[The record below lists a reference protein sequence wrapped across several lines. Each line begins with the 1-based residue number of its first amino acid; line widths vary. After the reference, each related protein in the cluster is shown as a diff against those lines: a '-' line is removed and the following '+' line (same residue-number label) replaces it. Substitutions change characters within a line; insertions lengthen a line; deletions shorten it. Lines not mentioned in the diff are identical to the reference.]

1 MIHHSRVR
9 TLNTASI
16 AQSGRF
22 VLYWVQQSQR
32 SRFNHALEYAIG
44 QANELRQPLL
54 VCFGLMDDY
63 PEANLRHYAFM
74 LQGLA
79 DVSKQLAKRGI
90 KLLVMHGNP
99 SDVALHYAKHAS
111 LVVCDRGYLRHQKR
125 WRDQVADHAR
135 CRVAQVESDVVVSVE
150 VASDKAE
157 FAARTIRPKIHK
169 HLSDYLK
176 PLQPRR
182 LQRASLDLDIE
193 GNIALDDTDAVLRK
207 LKLDRS
213 VPVATR
219 FLGGETEAKKRLNR
233 FISERLSTYDE
244 SRNEPSATATSF
256 MSPYLHFGQIS
267 PLEIALAV
275 KQSSAPTKDKEA
287 YLEELVVRR
296 ELAMNFVHYVPKY
309 DSFDAVPAWAQR
321 TLARH
326 GSDPRGT
333 NYSLHQLESAQ
344 TQDRWWNAAQREMIQ
359 TGFMHNYMRMYWG
372 KKILEWSKSPK
383 QAYETALHLNNK
395 YFLDGRDPV
404 SYANVGWIFGLHDRP
419 WIERPVFG
427 QVRYMNAAGLERKFD
442 MDAYIKQVEQL

>member
-1 MIHHSRVR
+1 M
-9 TLNTASI
+9 
-16 AQSGRF
+16 
-22 VLYWVQQSQR
+22 QQSQR
-32 SRFNHALEYAIG
+32 SRFNHALEYAIDE
-44 QANELRQPLL
+44 ANELRQPLL

-99 SDVALHYAKHAS
+99 PDVALHYARHAS
-111 LVVCDRGYLRHQKR
+111 LLVCDRGYLRHQKR

-135 CRVAQVESDVVVSVE
+135 HRVVQVESDVVVPVD

-157 FAARTIRPKIHK
+157 FAARTIRPKIHR

-176 PLQPRR
+176 PLAPRR
-182 LQRASLDLDIE
+182 LKRASLDLDLE
-193 GNIALDDTDAVLRK
+193 GDIPPDGPDAVLQK

-213 VPVATR
+213 VPPTTR
-219 FLGGETEAKKRLNR
+219 FIGGESEAKKRFNR
-233 FISERLSTYDE
+233 FIEERLGAYDE
-244 SRNEPSATATSF
+244 SRSEPGDMATSH

-275 KQSSAPTKDKEA
+275 QHSSAPKKDKEG
-287 YLEELVVRR
+287 YLEELIVRR
-296 ELAMNFVHYVPKY
+296 ELAMNFVHYQTNY
-309 DSFDAVPAWAQR
+309 DSFDALPAWAMR

-326 GSDPRGT
+326 ESDPRET
-333 NYSLHQLESAQ
+333 NYSLHQLERAQ
-344 TQDRWWNAAQREMIQ
+344 THDRWWNAAQLEMTQ
-359 TGFMHNYMRMYWG
+359 TGFMHNSMRMYWG
-372 KKILEWSKSPK
+372 KKILEWSPTPK
-383 QAYETALHLNNK
+383 QAYETILHLNNK

-419 WIERPVFG
+419 WQERPIFG

-442 MDAYIKQVEQL
+442 MDAYAARIQADTVAD